1 MPTGTKIAAIV
12 AVVLLAA
19 AGLYYAFVAPP
30 ASNTSATKPSTSANG
45 LSAQTPSTLAP
56 TIPSVGAPPS
66 SASSTPAVGALGQ
79 NSGSTSIP
87 TPTGL
92 PAGTGTAAGREQ
104 PGFTPGSLSSSSGGK
119 GDFPGVTGG
128 SRPTAAPAP
137 GLGSGSSTINGLPVG
152 GTGAGSTS
160 TTPATGTT
168 TGTTAGGPR
177 PTSPTPVGT
186 VPNAPVG
193 GTVTGTAGATSPSTP
208 TGSTTA
214 TTATTANTA
223 SRETVHTV
231 ASGETLSGIA
241 KRYLGSENAWRA
253 IAKANPTVDPT
264 AMKIGTKL
272 KIPARESGSV
282 ASSGSSSGGSATTAS
297 RTTAPSTSG
306 ASGDMHTVASG
317 DTLASIARRYYGN
330 SKHWQRIYDANRSV
344 IGSDPA
350 ALKIGQKLSLPSK
363 TAVVGAE
370 KVER

>member
-56 TIPSVGAPPS
+56 TSPI
-66 SASSTPAVGALGQ
+66 
-79 NSGSTSIP
+79 
-87 TPTGL
+87 
-92 PAGTGTAAGREQ
+92 
-104 PGFTPGSLSSSSGGK
+104 
-119 GDFPGVTGG
+119 
-128 SRPTAAPAP
+128 
-137 GLGSGSSTINGLPVG
+137 GSST
-152 GTGAGSTS
+152 AS
-160 TTPATGTT
+160 
-168 TGTTAGGPR
+168 
-177 PTSPTPVGT
+177 
-186 VPNAPVG
+186 
-193 GTVTGTAGATSPSTP
+193 
-208 TGSTTA
+208 
-214 TTATTANTA
+214 TA
-223 SRETVHTV
+223 SSETVHTV

>member
-79 NSGSTSIP
+79 NPGSSAIP

-92 PAGTGTAAGREQ
+92 PAGTGTTAGREQ
-104 PGFTPGSLSSSSGGK
+104 PGFAPGSLSSNSGGK

-137 GLGSGSSTINGLPVG
+137 GAGSGTINGLPVG
-152 GTGAGSTS
+152 GTGVAGSTS
-160 TTPATGTT
+160 TSTSTGTPATGTT
-168 TGTTAGGPR
+168 VGTTVGAPR

-193 GTVTGTAGATSPSTP
+193 GTSTGTTGTTSPTSP
-208 TGSTTA
+208 IGSS
-214 TTATTANTA
+214 TA
-223 SRETVHTV
+223 STASSETVHTV

-350 ALKIGQKLSLPSK
+350 ALKVGQKLSLPSK

>member
-1 MPTGTKIAAIV
+1 MPTGTKIAVIV
-12 AVVLLAA
+12 AVILLGA

-30 ASNTSATKPSTSANG
+30 ASNTSASKPSTSANG

-79 NSGSTSIP
+79 NPGSSAIP

-92 PAGTGTAAGREQ
+92 PAGTGMTAGREQ
-104 PGFTPGSLSSSSGGK
+104 PGFTPGSLSSNSGGK

-137 GLGSGSSTINGLPVG
+137 GAGSGTINGLPVG
-152 GTGAGSTS
+152 GTGVAGSNSTS
-160 TTPATGTT
+160 TGTPAAGTT
-168 TGTTAGGPR
+168 VGTTVGAPR

-193 GTVTGTAGATSPSTP
+193 GTSTGTTGA
-208 TGSTTA
+208 TGSTSPTTPIGSSTA
-214 TTATTANTA
+214 TTA
-223 SRETVHTV
+223 SSETVHTV
-231 ASGETLSGIA
+231 ASGETLSSIA

-272 KIPARESGSV
+272 KIPARESGST
-282 ASSGSSSGGSATTAS
+282 ASSGGSSGSTTTTAS
-297 RTTAPSTSG
+297 RSAPATGG

-330 SKHWQRIYDANRSV
+330 SKYWQRIYDANRNL